1 MKILKDSKKQLWLLG
16 IFIFLLYSII
26 QPKLYMKKVISAV
39 GFLALSVSFMSVT
52 AQKIKTTMGDP
63 SVLKNETNI
72 NIEFTYE
79 KVSVGKFADEK
90 DYIKKKRDEYNAK
103 TPGRGDKWANGW
115 IADRKNRYEPKFIE
129 LYTLNSKKTVN
140 KKAKYTL
147 IFKTKSIEPGY
158 SVAGGWVA
166 SKNASIDAE
175 VWIVETAKRSN
186 KIAVITVNN
195 APGGSWT
202 EDESDAGVRISE
214 SFAIS
219 GKKLAK
225 HIY

>member
-1 MKILKDSKKQLWLLG
+1 
-16 IFIFLLYSII
+16 
-26 QPKLYMKKVISAV
+26 MKKIIYAVAGFVLSFLSIS
-39 GFLALSVSFMSVT
+39 SS
-52 AQKIKTTMGDP
+52 AQKFKITMGDP
-63 SVLKNETNI
+63 TVLKNETNI
-72 NIEFTYE
+72 NIEFNYE
-79 KVSVGKFADEK
+79 NISVGKFANEK
-90 DYIKKKRDEYNAK
+90 DYIKKKTDEYNAK
-103 TPGRGDKWANGW
+103 TPGRGDKWALAW
-115 IADRKNRYEPKFIE
+115 IADRKNRYEPKFID
-129 LYTLNSKKTVN
+129 LYTINSKKKVD

-147 IFKTKSIEPGY
+147 IFKTKSIEPGF

-166 SKNASIDAE
+166 TKNASVDAE
-175 VWIVETAKRSN
+175 VWIVETSKRSN

-225 HIY
+225 FIY